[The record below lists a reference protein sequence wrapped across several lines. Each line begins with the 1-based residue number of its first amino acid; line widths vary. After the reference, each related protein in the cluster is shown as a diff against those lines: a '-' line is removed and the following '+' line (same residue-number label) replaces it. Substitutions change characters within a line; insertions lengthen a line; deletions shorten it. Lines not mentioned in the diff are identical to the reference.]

1 MGYYSPTLG
10 LRDNLKAKI
19 IFLLCVIALAGLAA
33 AGYFWLFA
41 GLPSLDALPQHL
53 AAPSMRIT
61 DRNGLLLYD
70 SIAAEG
76 GRNIPIPLA
85 NIPLALQKATISTED
100 NTFYQNPGVDLVGIL
115 RALWIDLRGGE
126 ALAGGSTITQQIART
141 LLLQPEERTQ
151 RSLRRK
157 LRESILAWQLARHY
171 SKDKILEL
179 YLNQTYYGAFSY
191 GVEAAAQTYFN
202 KHAKDLDLAECA
214 LLAGLP
220 QSPGTYNPLA
230 DPQAGKQRQEVVLG
244 LMEKHNQITAAEQE
258 LAAQETLEYA
268 SDPFPIEAPHF
279 VMMVEAQLEQI
290 LPADLLH
297 TQTSLTVRTTLD
309 LDWQRQAEEI
319 TVHQLEI
326 LNHPA
331 DGSVG
336 HNVHNA
342 ALVALDPHTGDI
354 LALLGSPDY
363 FDASISGAINMAISP
378 AQPGSALK
386 PVIYA
391 AAFDPKQPDPWTAAT
406 MILDIRTAFSTHA
419 GEPYVPVNYDQ
430 KEHGPVSARAALA
443 SSLNIPAVKT
453 LDKVGLV
460 GAIQLASKLGITT
473 FEDPNQ
479 YDLSLALGGGAV
491 RLLELTGAYAAF
503 DNGGYKVTP
512 QAILDVTG
520 SDGNVIYKPQPAAAM
535 QVLDERV
542 AWLITNILSDD
553 SARAIGFG
561 LNSALNLD
569 RPAAAKTG
577 TTTNFHDNWTIGY
590 TPDVVVGVW
599 VGNANYQPMRDV
611 TGLTGAGPIWHQFM
625 RTVLTGRP
633 KTPFPPPPGLDQVEV
648 CALSGMLPS
657 PACPYLRTEW
667 FIPGTEPKEMDTVYK
682 EVTLDIATGKL
693 AGPGTLPDQTIK
705 KVVLDL
711 PLQAQPWAHS
721 QGLTLLSDVEST
733 PAVTSTTPGSQALPL
748 QLVSPD
754 PDATFRLAPDLPAD
768 QQKIAIQ
775 AVGEAGLTQVTL
787 WVDGARIASPASA
800 PYQAWWP
807 LSTGSHHA
815 WAQAVRADGEK
826 VTSPVVSF
834 TVR

>member
-1 MGYYSPTLG
+1 
-10 LRDNLKAKI
+10 LKAKI
-19 IFLLCVIALAGLAA
+19 VFLLCFLTLTGVLI

-41 GLPSLDALPQHL
+41 GLPSLEDLPQNL
-53 AAPSMRIT
+53 AAPSVRIT
-61 DRNGLLLYD
+61 DRNGKLLYD
-70 SIAAEG
+70 SIEAKG
-76 GRNIPIPLA
+76 GRNIPIPLDE
-85 NIPLALQKATISTED
+85 IPRTLQQATISTED
-100 NTFYQNPGVDLVGIL
+100 NTFYQNPGVDLGGIL
-115 RALWIDLRGGE
+115 RAFWIDLHGGE
-126 ALAGGSTITQQIART
+126 TLAGGSTITQQIARN
-141 LLLQPEERTQ
+141 LLLMPEERTE

-157 LRESILAWQLARHY
+157 LRESILAWQLTRHY

-179 YLNQTYYGAFSY
+179 YLNQTYYGAFSN

-202 KHAKDLDLAECA
+202 KHAKDLDLAESA

-220 QSPGTYNPLA
+220 QAPGLYNPLA
-230 DPQAGKQRQEVVLG
+230 DPQAGKLRQEVVLS
-244 LMEKHNQITAAEQE
+244 LMEKHGMITAQE
-258 LAAQETLEYA
+258 RKSADQEPLEYA
-268 SDPFPIEAPHF
+268 SVPYPMEAPHF

-290 LPADLLH
+290 LPADVLH
-297 TQTSLTVRTTLD
+297 TNTSLTVRTTLD
-309 LDWQRQAEEI
+309 LDWQRQAQAI
-319 TVHQLEI
+319 AANQLDL
-326 LNHPA
+326 LNHPV
-331 DGSVG
+331 DGTVG

-342 ALVALDPHTGDI
+342 ALVALDPHTGEI

-391 AAFDPKQPDPWTAAT
+391 AAFDPNQPDPWTAAT
-406 MILDIRTAFSTHA
+406 MILDIRTAFTTHA

-430 KEHGPVSARAALA
+430 KEHGPVSARSALA

-453 LDKVGLV
+453 LSKVGLT
-460 GAIQLASKLGITT
+460 GAIQLAEKLGITT
-473 FEDPNQ
+473 FDDPNQ

-512 QAILDVTG
+512 QAILDIVG
-520 SDGNVIYKPQPAAAM
+520 QDGKLIYKKPTPAAM

-590 TPDVVVGVW
+590 TPDLVVGVW

-611 TGLTGAGPIWHQFM
+611 TGITGAGPIWHQFM
-625 RTVLTGRP
+625 RSVLSGRP

-648 CALSGMLPS
+648 CALSGMLPT
-657 PACPYLRTEW
+657 PVCPYRRNEW
-667 FIPGTEPKEMDTVYK
+667 FIPGTEPKETDTVYK
-682 EVTLDIATGKL
+682 EVTLDATTGRL
-693 AGPGTLPDQTIK
+693 AGPDTPPDRTIK

-711 PLQAQPWAHS
+711 PPEAQPWAHT
-721 QGLTLLSDVEST
+721 QGLTLLSDIQNAYQ
-733 PAVTSTTPGSQALPL
+733 PGISTTLQPAALPI
-748 QLVSPD
+748 QLTSPD
-754 PDATFRLAPDLPAD
+754 PNATFRLAPDMPAD

-775 AVGEAGLTQVTL
+775 AVGEAGLSQVSL
-787 WVDGARIASPASA
+787 WVDGNLLAQVGST
-800 PYQAWWP
+800 PYQAWWT
-807 LSTGSHHA
+807 LTLGSHQA
-815 WAQAVRADGEK
+815 WAEAVRANGEK

-834 TVR
+834 SVR

>member
-1 MGYYSPTLG
+1 VEACPLTL
-10 LRDNLKAKI
+10 LFVKKMKAKT
-19 IFLLCVIALAGLAA
+19 IFLVCGVVLAGLAA
-33 AGYFWLFA
+33 AGYYWLFA
-41 GLPSLDALPQHL
+41 GLPSLDALPQGL
-53 AAPSMRIT
+53 AAPSLRIT
-61 DRNGLLLYD
+61 DRNGKLLYD

-85 NIPLALQKATISTED
+85 SIPLALQQATISTED
-100 NTFYQNPGVDLVGIL
+100 NTFYQNPGVDVMGIL
-115 RALWIDLRGGE
+115 RALWIDLHGGE
-126 ALAGGSTITQQIART
+126 TLAGGSTITQQVART
-141 LLLQPEERTQ
+141 LLLQPEERSQ

-157 LRESILAWQLARHY
+157 LRESILAWQLARRY
-171 SKDKILEL
+171 PKDKILEL

-191 GVEAAAQTYFN
+191 GVEAAAQTFFN
-202 KHAKDLDLAECA
+202 KHATDLDLAECA

-230 DPQAGKQRQEVVLG
+230 NPQAGKQRQGVVLG
-244 LMEKHNQITAAEQE
+244 LMEKHNQITSAERE

-268 SDPFPIEAPHF
+268 SIPYPIEAPHF

-290 LPADLLH
+290 LPPDLLH
-297 TQTSLTVRTTLD
+297 THTSLTVRTTLD
-309 LDWQRQAEEI
+309 LDWQHQAEAI
-319 TVHQLEI
+319 AVHQLDI
-326 LNHPA
+326 LNHPP

-342 ALVALDPHTGDI
+342 ALVALDPRTGEI

-391 AAFDPKQPDPWTAAT
+391 AAFDPKQADPWTAAT
-406 MILDIRTAFSTHA
+406 MILDVRTAFSTHA

-453 LDKVGLV
+453 LNKVGLV
-460 GAIQLASKLGITT
+460 QAIQLASKLGITT

-491 RLLELTGAYAAF
+491 RLLELTSAYAAF
-503 DNGGYKVTP
+503 DNGGYKATP
-512 QAILDVTG
+512 HAILDVTAADG
-520 SDGNVIYKPQPAAAM
+520 SVLYKPQPAAAM

-542 AWLITNILSDD
+542 AWLVTNILSDD

-590 TPDVVVGVW
+590 TPDLVVGVW

-625 RTVLTGRP
+625 RTVLSGRP
-633 KTPFPPPPGLDQVEV
+633 KTPFPPAPGLNQVEV

-657 PACPYLRTEW
+657 PACPYLKSEW
-667 FIPGTEPKEMDTVYK
+667 FIPGTEPKQTDSLYK
-682 EVTLDIATGKL
+682 RVTLDVSTGKL
-693 AGPGTLPDQTIK
+693 AGPGTLPGQTVE

-711 PLQAQPWAHS
+711 PLEAQPWAHS
-721 QGLTLLSDVEST
+721 QGLTLLSDVENT
-733 PAVTSTTPGSQALPL
+733 PPAASATQAALSLPL

-754 PDATFRLAPDLPAD
+754 PNATFRLAADLPAD

-775 AVGEAGLTQVTL
+775 AVGEAGLSQVTL
-787 WVDGARIASPASA
+787 WVDGSLIASMASA
-800 PYQAWWP
+800 PYQAWWT
-807 LSTGSHHA
+807 LTTGSHQA
-815 WAQAVRADGEK
+815 WAQAVRTNGDK

-834 TVR
+834 MVK